1 MFTNLQSDK
10 EDKFTFEGIS
20 EVPEANPQYGA
31 SSSGSHEDLYT
42 DTEFLGTLVIFLLFI
57 YQYLALYTYI
67 VELST
72 VNREICWDAFC
83 GGTARIIPT

>member
-1 MFTNLQSDK
+1 LFTNLQSDK

-57 YQYLALYTYI
+57 YQYLAMYTYI
-67 VELST
+67 VELHF
-72 VNREICWDAFC
+72 ECC
-83 GGTARIIPT
+83 GAYS